1 MIDAHAISLP
11 NDPPYC
17 LHEDDH
23 LHNKRSFWDKVEILP
38 IM

>member
-1 MIDAHAISLP
+1 MIGAHAISLP
-11 NDPPYC
+11 NDLPYC

-23 LHNKRSFWDKVEILP
+23 SDNKTSFLDKVESLP